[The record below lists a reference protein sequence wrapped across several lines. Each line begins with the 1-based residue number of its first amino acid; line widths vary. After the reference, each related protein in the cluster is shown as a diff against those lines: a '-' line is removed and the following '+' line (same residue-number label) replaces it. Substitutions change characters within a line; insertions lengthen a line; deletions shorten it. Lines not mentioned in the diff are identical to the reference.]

1 MKTNA
6 IKISILSLFMAIIAL
21 LALFCANLNTS
32 PTLARAEETETQES
46 LIIIN
51 VHSKGEIIKTWR
63 FASEGGGVWNNMTI
77 KYWFDS
83 NEASNS
89 EDSEAF
95 RAGIDWDNLKG
106 WSFSE
111 DGLLVNLNNY
121 YIDKD
126 YDVYAV
132 YTDKDYAPGELDTDK
147 PDEQPPD
154 EEQEQQTGFVE
165 KLDELYNLIGITG
178 LSLAAQLIILAV
190 VIIIICRFVFR

>member
-21 LALFCANLNTS
+21 LALFCANVNTS

-51 VHSKGEIIKTWR
+51 VHSKGEVVKTFKFGSSDKGTW
-63 FASEGGGVWNNMTI
+63 ANITLND
-77 KYWFDS
+77 WFYHHQTGDS
-83 NEASNS
+83 NEG
-89 EDSEAF
+89 EAF

-132 YTDKDYAPGELDTDK
+132 YTDKDYAPGELDTGK

-154 EEQEQQTGFVE
+154 EGQEQQTGFVE

-190 VIIIICRFVFR
+190 VIIIIFRFVFR